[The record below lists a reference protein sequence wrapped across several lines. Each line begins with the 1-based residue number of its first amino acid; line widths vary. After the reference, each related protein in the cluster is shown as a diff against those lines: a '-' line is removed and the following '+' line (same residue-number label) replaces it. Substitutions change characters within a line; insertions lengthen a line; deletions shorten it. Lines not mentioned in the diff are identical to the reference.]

1 MYRYLGNSYHFCGFS
16 FELFLFVIKIIY
28 LCTMKGCWQAATKMP
43 LTCQITFNNRT
54 MDKILKVRKVGD
66 YIRYLGGKE
75 QHPLV
80 GIVDYAAL
88 SPIRHSLNNYSVY
101 GVFMH
106 EHLTVDLKYGCGKY
120 DYQSGGTVI
129 CVSPGQIGGKEDNG
143 ERINLDGWALL
154 FHPDMLHGTPLE
166 KEIRNYTFFDYNA
179 NEALHT
185 TEEEYTLLADIMK
198 KVKMEL
204 DTRHDD
210 MQNSILLDY
219 ISLLLNYCK
228 RFYDRQFLTRKVENI
243 DMLHRFS
250 SVLEDYYAKGE
261 QFRQGLPTVAYC
273 ADRLCMSAGY
283 FGDMVKKHTGDSA
296 KNYIHHFIIQ
306 KAKNLL
312 ASGETISAAAYDLGF
327 DYPQHLSRLFKKKEG
342 ISPSEYI
349 DKIKHR

>member
-54 MDKILKVRKVGD
+54 MNKILKARKVGD

-179 NEALHT
+179 YEALHT

-210 MQNSILLDY
+210 HPPSI
-219 ISLLLNYCK
+219 
-228 RFYDRQFLTRKVENI
+228 
-243 DMLHRFS
+243 
-250 SVLEDYYAKGE
+250 
-261 QFRQGLPTVAYC
+261 
-273 ADRLCMSAGY
+273 
-283 FGDMVKKHTGDSA
+283 
-296 KNYIHHFIIQ
+296 
-306 KAKNLL
+306 
-312 ASGETISAAAYDLGF
+312 
-327 DYPQHLSRLFKKKEG
+327 
-342 ISPSEYI
+342 
-349 DKIKHR
+349 